1 MELGRFLHRLQCCAP
16 QSMSFP
22 VWLGAV
28 AGVCLL
34 QNGGTEMK
42 SQGKGGDQ
50 HPRHWFWAAFSSV
63 CHLRGADISSVTHSR
78 VRLSVSQRSAWLIPY
93 EALTRGASG
102 SAPLQEEE
110 PRWSKAPQVLLH
122 HVSRDSWGLWH
133 LRRDWVPK
141 RLLAPVLLVTRA
153 QGSQT
158 GYFLNSFGITQ
169 KIRLCKATRIE

>member
-1 MELGRFLHRLQCCAP
+1 MLHKASVPQYGWELWQGSASCRTEALRWNPRVKVESSTPDTAFELHSPL
-16 QSMSFP
+16 
-22 VWLGAV
+22 
-28 AGVCLL
+28 
-34 QNGGTEMK
+34 
-42 SQGKGGDQ
+42 
-50 HPRHWFWAAFSSV
+50 
-63 CHLRGADISSVTHSR
+63 SVTWGGLTSPVSHTAEWGS
-78 VRLSVSQRSAWLIPY
+78 LSQRSAWLIPY
-93 EALTRGASG
+93 EALTPGASG

-153 QGSQT
+153 QGNQT

-169 KIRLCKATRIE
+169 KRRLCKATRIE

>member
-1 MELGRFLHRLQCCAP
+1 MLHKAWVSQCGWELWQGSASCRMEALRWNPRVKVETSTPDTDFGLHSPL
-16 QSMSFP
+16 
-22 VWLGAV
+22 
-28 AGVCLL
+28 
-34 QNGGTEMK
+34 
-42 SQGKGGDQ
+42 
-50 HPRHWFWAAFSSV
+50 SV
-63 CHLRGADISSVTHSR
+63 TWGGADISSVTHSR

-133 LRRDWVPK
+133 LRHDWVPK